1 MRAPGG
7 SKVPRKILIIDDS
20 PLVLEVTRSALEH
33 AGYIVSTAT
42 TLDAFE
48 QERRTPPAPDL
59 ILVDVQMPE
68 VFGDDLAS
76 TVRGAYGE
84 LAPIVLLSSL
94 DDAELSERART
105 SEAHGWISKRA
116 GLDALL
122 AKIAEVLGAEAT
134 KGGAKP
140 S

>member
-1 MRAPGG
+1 
-7 SKVPRKILIIDDS
+7 VQRKILIIDDS

-33 AGYIVSTAT
+33 AGYVVRTVT

-48 QERRTPPAPDL
+48 EERRTPPAPDL
-59 ILVDVQMPE
+59 IVVDVQMPE
-68 VFGDDLAS
+68 AFGDDLAM

-84 LAPIVLLSSL
+84 RAPILLLSSL
-94 DDAELSERART
+94 DDAELARRAQAADA
-105 SEAHGWISKRA
+105 SGWVSKRA

-122 AKIAEVLGAEAT
+122 GKITEVLD
-134 KGGAKP
+134 GGGRGNGGERP

>member
-1 MRAPGG
+1 MQP
-7 SKVPRKILIIDDS
+7 KILIIDDS

-33 AGYIVSTAT
+33 AGYIVATAT

-48 QERRTPPAPDL
+48 QERRSPPPPDL

-68 VFGDDLAS
+68 IFGDDLAS

-84 LAPIVLLSSL
+84 EAPIVLVSSL
-94 DDAELSERART
+94 DEAELGARARQA
-105 SEAHGWISKRA
+105 EAQGWVSKRA

-122 AKIAEVLGAEAT
+122 GKITEVLAAQGKKAM
-134 KGGAKP
+134 P